1 MDGSLM
7 WIMLVAMFLIYYLTY
22 KAIRKLLGK

>member
-7 WIMLVAMFLIYYLTY
+7 WFMLVAMFLIYYSIY